1 MSISIVEP
9 HKNVML
15 LSMSTLPWVP
25 KMNTY
30 QVEEDGRTLYF
41 KSLSQMEPHTKY
53 VICKLA
59 SLRERLARIVIL
71 ESEKARTEKPENW
84 GGETAT
90 SMYRKRL
97 ANYLGRNE
105 DIPITVNDVLSDI
118 PETSVVDMKPANIE
132 DAYRLPEI
140 IQIDLEDPVFF
151 WHAVNAIRGR
161 STDVDCAED
170 AEKKIHLYMDMQ
182 GGDRNSVAQMNA
194 IVELLERQG
203 VDVCGRYANDFEP
216 KRPKPLHTIR
226 ETSREYRTY
235 DLISAMDAFSRYGWG
250 DNLEAYF
257 RGKVR
262 GNSKEKKLIKAIQQ
276 ASSAISKCNANG
288 FDGAI
293 QKIKNLKED
302 FENPEIITELDV
314 VYQDIQED
322 YASLLNAKYPHVAQ
336 IRWCLDKKFLQ
347 QALTIF
353 EAKMPQEFVLSGL
366 VYYLK
371 KDASNNQKTAF
382 LKTCER
388 IYLDKYSF
396 VENGALRYKA
406 GRYSMKDLNHY
417 LIKEYCNGYNK
428 SEQKYYIRDPKHIL
442 QYGLG
447 SNRKGKVL
455 PLLIQYR
462 ELCSLRNQMNHAM
475 VGGHHSGG
483 YFEYMKMKYP
493 NDNNWEDSVE
503 ADYENQLRNYLDQWE
518 KLADQVPEDLRA
530 SILDLS

>member
-1 MSISIVEP
+1 MNISEKES
-9 HKNVML
+9 HENVML
-15 LSMSTLPWVP
+15 LSMSTLPWIP
-25 KMNTY
+25 KINTY
-30 QVEEDGRTLYF
+30 RIEEDGRTLYF

-59 SLRERLARIVIL
+59 SLGERLDRIVIL

-118 PETSVVDMKPANIE
+118 PETSVADMKPANIE
-132 DAYRLPEI
+132 DAYRLPGI

-161 STDVDCAED
+161 STDVDCAE
-170 AEKKIHLYMDMQ
+170 EVRKKIHLYMDMQ

-353 EAKMPQEFVLSGL
+353 ESKMPQEFVLSGL

-371 KDASNNQKTAF
+371 KDASSDDKTAF
-382 LKTCER
+382 LRTCEG
-388 IYLDKYSF
+388 IYSGLSNK
-396 VENGALRYKA
+396 ERY
-406 GRYSMKDLNHY
+406 RMKDLNHY
-417 LIKEYCNGYNK
+417 LVKDYCKGGFCGGINAFQDPQNLLHFGLDNEKEDDIVSLIG
-428 SEQKYYIRDPKHIL
+428 KYR
-442 QYGLG
+442 
-447 SNRKGKVL
+447 S
-455 PLLIQYR
+455 
-462 ELCSLRNQMNHAM
+462 LCGLRNQLNHAIEGKHNEDGFYCFM
-475 VGGHHSGG
+475 KSRHSR
-483 YFEYMKMKYP
+483 
-493 NDNNWEDSVE
+493 DRNWMDSSGTN
-503 ADYENQLRNYLDQWE
+503 YEKQLRDYLDQWE
-518 KLADQVPEDLRA
+518 KLADQVPEGLRA